1 MHRSQFQ
8 TKKSLEMHNN
18 IKNKDNLN
26 RCIRENRKK
35 IQYIGDAYIQ
45 GLEKDGWSFGTH
57 FFTNSKQAKVKENIW
72 TPLPVKSQERMS
84 FKIVD
89 LNQLEEKI
97 FDFVVI
103 SGDEIQSLKMSSCFN
118 RPVLLLGY
126 KFFCDVSL
134 SLIVQSFYSVK

>member
-1 MHRSQFQ
+1 M
-8 TKKSLEMHNN
+8 
-18 IKNKDNLN
+18 
-26 RCIRENRKK
+26 
-35 IQYIGDAYIQ
+35 
-45 GLEKDGWSFGTH
+45 
-57 FFTNSKQAKVKENIW
+57 KENIW

-126 KFFCDVSL
+126 KFWFHCHYV
-134 SLIVQSFYSVK
+134 IVQSKVF

>member
-1 MHRSQFQ
+1 M
-8 TKKSLEMHNN
+8 
-18 IKNKDNLN
+18 
-26 RCIRENRKK
+26 
-35 IQYIGDAYIQ
+35 
-45 GLEKDGWSFGTH
+45 
-57 FFTNSKQAKVKENIW
+57 QAKVKENIW

-118 RPVLLLGY
+118 GDQIDKMDLKSKVNLILDTVRS
-126 KFFCDVSL
+126 FFDFESL
-134 SLIVQSFYSVK
+134 HQLFEISLFKALVETHFTKVCRGKAIDMLNPR

>member
-1 MHRSQFQ
+1 M
-8 TKKSLEMHNN
+8 KIE
-18 IKNKDNLN
+18 
-26 RCIRENRKK
+26 K

-45 GLEKDGWSFGTH
+45 GLEKDGWLFGTH
-57 FFTNSKQAKVKENIW
+57 SLTNSMQAKVKENIW
-72 TPLPVKSQERMS
+72 TPLPIKSQERMS

-118 RPVLLLGY
+118 RPVLLLRN
-126 KFFCDVSL
+126 KFLWCFNVINTPVLLLCQI
-134 SLIVQSFYSVK
+134 IVDLQFLFFSQSSKINV

>member
-1 MHRSQFQ
+1 M
-8 TKKSLEMHNN
+8 KIE
-18 IKNKDNLN
+18 
-26 RCIRENRKK
+26 K
-35 IQYIGDAYIQ
+35 IQYIGDACIQ
-45 GLEKDGWSFGTH
+45 GLEKDGWLFGTH

-103 SGDEIQSLKMSSCFN
+103 SGDEIQSLKMSACFN
-118 RPVLLLGY
+118 RPVLSLG
-126 KFFCDVSL
+126 
-134 SLIVQSFYSVK
+134 

>member
-1 MHRSQFQ
+1 M
-8 TKKSLEMHNN
+8 
-18 IKNKDNLN
+18 
-26 RCIRENRKK
+26 
-35 IQYIGDAYIQ
+35 
-45 GLEKDGWSFGTH
+45 
-57 FFTNSKQAKVKENIW
+57 QAKVKENIW

-118 RPVLLLGY
+118 RPVLLHGY
-126 KFFCDVSL
+126 KFL
-134 SLIVQSFYSVK
+134 